1 VLRIKLLL
9 LTISKE
15 LLSSPAEG
23 RKKSFQWDMC
33 PMGERDL
40 ASFVPDEEAYGNG
53 LEESGRRDSP
63 QWVQKFFPTGIERSQ
78 EGQKARLQTLH
89 WPSRISAVQW
99 GQNFIRDEAKTIACG
114 KAKQSI

>member
-1 VLRIKLLL
+1 
-9 LTISKE
+9 
-15 LLSSPAEG
+15 
-23 RKKSFQWDMC
+23 
-33 PMGERDL
+33 MGERDL

-99 GQNFIRDEAKTIACG
+99 GQYFTNRVGNLRVGDLILQNDKYPL
-114 KAKQSI
+114 SHHS